1 MNRYFYLSLTPEA
14 LIVSMLPPN
23 EFGTYMAVGTQ
34 KKSRGQAIFF
44 EIDPD
49 VIQNQ
54 LNRDYIEKRCVPH
67 KNGEPKRSVYL
78 SIYRVLETISL
89 KAIKNLYLA
98 TNDGRVLELS
108 SGKYVFPN
116 DTDRTVHLYQ
126 ELGPAY
132 SRVASHL
139 NPVQFLNYLTDPS
152 QPIYVPKLVF
162 VELTLENLATDPEH
176 GSDDD
181 LPYSNIDHLR
191 DCLILLKMNPEK
203 LTKTIVRN
211 VHSNIPYR
219 TCRNG
224 FFIGSK
230 DGFLYF
236 RYPGPQELN
245 EKYHTWWRSATT
257 VFLNE

>member
-14 LIVSMLPPN
+14 LIASMLPPK
-23 EFGTYMAVGTQ
+23 EFGTYMAVGIQ

-44 EIDPD
+44 EIDPL
-49 VIQNQ
+49 VMQSQ
-54 LNRDYIEKRCVPH
+54 LPWDYIEKRCVPH
-67 KNGEPKRSVYL
+67 KNGEPKRSLYL

-89 KAIKNLYLA
+89 KSIKSLFLV
-98 TNDGRVLELS
+98 TNDGRVLGLEPANYDIS
-108 SGKYVFPN
+108 KEN
-116 DTDRTVHLYQ
+116 DRNVRLYQ

-132 SRVASHL
+132 SRVASRL
-139 NPVQFLNYLTDPS
+139 NPVQFLNYLTNSS

-162 VELTLENLATDPEH
+162 VELILENLATDPEY
-176 GSDDD
+176 GSDDN

-191 DCLILLKMNPEK
+191 DCLVQLKMNPEK

-211 VHSNIPYR
+211 VHSNVPYR

-224 FFIGSK
+224 FFIGSRE
-230 DGFLYF
+230 GFLYF
-236 RYPGPQELN
+236 RYPEPEELN

-257 VFLNE
+257 VLLNE

>member
-14 LIVSMLPPN
+14 LIVSMLPPKD
-23 EFGTYMAVGTQ
+23 FGTYMAVGTQ

-44 EIDPD
+44 EIDPS

-54 LNRDYIEKRCVPH
+54 LSWDYIEKRCVPH

-78 SIYRVLETISL
+78 SIYRVLETVSL
-89 KAIKNLYLA
+89 KAIKNIFLA

-108 SGKYVFPN
+108 SANYDISNEIDG
-116 DTDRTVHLYQ
+116 TVYLYQ

-132 SRVASHL
+132 SRVASRL

-162 VELTLENLATDPEH
+162 VELTLENMATDPEN
-176 GSDDD
+176 GSDDN

-191 DCLILLKMNPEK
+191 DCLILLKKNPEK

-236 RYPGPQELN
+236 RYPGPEELN
-245 EKYHTWWRSATT
+245 EKYHAWWRSATT